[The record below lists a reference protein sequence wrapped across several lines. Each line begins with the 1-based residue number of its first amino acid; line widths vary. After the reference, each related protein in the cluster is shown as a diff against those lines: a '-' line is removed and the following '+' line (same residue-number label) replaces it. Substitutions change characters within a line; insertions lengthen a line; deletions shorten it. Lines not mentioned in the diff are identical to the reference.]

1 MWLINQRF
9 KIHLY
14 PCSIFVIFVIVFVV
28 QNTKNSLL
36 FVSHYIA
43 PTYFHLSSINHLTKD
58 HTQLFSTQ
66 NENKFHSTP
75 MKSNR
80 NSIDITWRNDF
91 YNNYKKDQQRM
102 LHIDSKNSTSSSKI
116 YILFRYPERR
126 ISFALCPNKVGET

>member
-43 PTYFHLSSINHLTKD
+43 PTYFHNFDLSSINHLTID

-80 NSIDITWRNDF
+80 NSIDITRRNDF

-116 YILFRYPERR
+116 YILF
-126 ISFALCPNKVGET
+126 